1 MLATQA
7 ESPATVTQSAFPEV
21 LITSAPASSMSW
33 ISGSEGV
40 AVVVDGAAMVV
51 GVAVVVVAAVAIVVG
66 GSVVVVGVAMV
77 EATVLSPSSSPQ
89 AAVVNRSPTATA
101 PDHFGRR
108 FEAGGL
114 PVGVCAR
121 EVPCRLAC
129 GVSVIMVHGPS
140 SR

>member
-1 MLATQA
+1 
-7 ESPATVTQSAFPEV
+7 
-21 LITSAPASSMSW
+21 MSW
-33 ISGSEGV
+33 ISGSDGVAVVVAGLVVVVDGVVVVVDGV
-40 AVVVDGAAMVV
+40 AVVVDGV
-51 GVAVVVVAAVAIVVG
+51 
-66 GSVVVVGVAMV
+66 VVVVGVAMV

-101 PDHFGRR
+101 PDRFGRR
-108 FEAGGL
+108 FDSGCP

-121 EVPCRLAC
+121 EVPRRLAR